1 MKRNKL
7 RRVTATALLLSF
19 ALPQC
24 AQAAAPTVE
33 TDETVYI
40 NMDYYGAPTNTRIV
54 KGVNLNGHT
63 EFTDFGDYKDVYN
76 MSTFDEPTLKEGSVY
91 WKLNTDKNRFYYEC
105 IPSDTVNIQMPWNF
119 DVSYK
124 LNGVPVEAAQ
134 CAGASGTIQMDIHA
148 VPNSYASD
156 YYKNNMMLVCA
167 TGIDMSKA
175 LSIDAPGAQI
185 QSFGT
190 YKLVMFMGLPGEENT
205 FTVRIGSDDFESMGL
220 IMFMTPATTSALDIM
235 SSMRDIKDRLEN
247 SGDNLYTGVSSML
260 STMQAVQSSLSSMSN
275 GISGID
281 QVRKQL
287 IKDRGTI
294 DPRTDA
300 ALNALDELT
309 GKSDSLIPELNS
321 AKETLT
327 TLNATTSS
335 ILTTLEESGED
346 VAEYQKLLNNVKTSL
361 GNLEDL
367 FDDLDDETTDSSWTI
382 SQIRSASEDLQKEL
396 DALTKDLKSLSG
408 SLDDLPDNLDDEVTD
423 NLTNYV
429 KQMATEAGQTAYKA
443 AYEQAY
449 EKAYEQAYKQA
460 YDAAIADG
468 LDEETAKQTAQQAA
482 EQTASSAADTAASS
496 VSSTAASTAQASAY
510 NNAQA
515 LAALMT
521 GIKDGSDDVT
531 TDMKSMTKQLEK
543 VTKEMSNLLDATNS
557 MLKDL
562 EDIADVFDDYKGLP
576 QDFTQE
582 GKKLTELANGSLDRV
597 NKMLADIPALRESL
611 DSLTKTATSSIDK
624 TTDLMSSTTKALSTS
639 YDLMNTANSVLRS
652 VRSQAD
658 TSTQTTIDSLLDTL
672 GKLSGSTASGQM
684 QTATDSIHSAVKDAE
699 TDLEDDTNVLNIDTS
714 ADLQSVTSSMNPAP
728 SSLQFILRTEE
739 ISVDDDKDNGISD
752 QDAADEGVFARI
764 CNVFKK
770 LFTAIVGVF
779 ASDD

>member
-76 MSTFDEPTLKEGSVY
+76 MSTFDEPALKDGSVY

-105 IPSDTVNIQMPWNF
+105 IPNDTVNIQMPWNF

-124 LNGVPVEAAQ
+124 LNGVPVEADQ

-148 VPNSYASD
+148 VPNTYASD

-205 FTVRIGSDDFESMGL
+205 FTVRIGSNDFESMGL

-260 STMQAVQSSLSSMSN
+260 STMQAVQGSLSSMSS

-287 IKDRGTI
+287 IKDRGTL

-327 TLNATTSS
+327 ALNATTSS

-346 VAEYQKLLNNVKTSL
+346 IPEYQKLLNDVKTSL

-367 FDDLDDETTDSSWTI
+367 FDDLDDETDNSSWTI
-382 SQIRSASEDLQKEL
+382 AQIRSASEDLQKEL
-396 DALTKDLKSLSG
+396 NALTDDLKSLSG
-408 SLDDLPDNLDDEVTD
+408 SLDDLDLETPVSTE
-423 NLTNYV
+423 LTKYV
-429 KQMATEAGQTAYKA
+429 
-443 AYEQAY
+443 
-449 EKAYEQAYKQA
+449 
-460 YDAAIADG
+460 
-468 LDEETAKQTAQQAA
+468 
-482 EQTASSAADTAASS
+482 SAMT
-496 VSSTAASTAQASAY
+496 SSTAQSAGKDASQQKYLEIMSTITDDMSDEEKAEIEEKAKAEAAKAGEAAGAAAVQSSAAY

-521 GIKDGSDDVT
+521 GIKSGSSAVT
-531 TDMKSMTKQLEK
+531 SDMQSMTKQLES
-543 VTKEMSNLLDATNS
+543 VTKEMSNLLNATNS
-557 MLKDL
+557 LLKDL
-562 EDIADVFDDYKGLP
+562 EDIADVFDEYKGLP
-576 QDFTQE
+576 QDFTAE

-611 DSLTKTATSSIDK
+611 DSLTKTATASIDK

-658 TSTQTTIDSLLDTL
+658 ASTQTTIDSLLDTL

-684 QTATDSIHSAVKDAE
+684 QTATNSIHSAVKDAE

-714 ADLQSVTSSMNPAP
+714 ADLESVTSSMNPSP

-739 ISVDDDKDNGISD
+739 ISVDDDDDDGISD

-764 CNVFKK
+764 CNIFKK
-770 LFTAIVGVF
+770 LFTAITGVF
-779 ASDD
+779 TSDD

>member
-76 MSTFDEPTLKEGSVY
+76 MSTFDEPTLKEDSVY

-105 IPSDTVNIQMPWNF
+105 IPNDTVNIQMPWNF

-124 LNGVPVEAAQ
+124 LNGVPVEADQ

-148 VPNSYASD
+148 VPNTYASD

-205 FTVRIGSDDFESMGL
+205 FTVRIGSNDFESMGL

-260 STMQAVQSSLSSMSN
+260 STMQAVQGSLSSMSS

-287 IKDRGTI
+287 IKDRGTL

-327 TLNATTSS
+327 SLNATTSS
-335 ILTTLEESGED
+335 ILTTLEESGKD
-346 VAEYQKLLNNVKTSL
+346 IPEYQKLLNDVKTSL

-367 FDDLDDETTDSSWTI
+367 FDDLDDETDNSSWTI
-382 SQIRSASEDLQKEL
+382 ARIRSASEDLRKEL
-396 DALTKDLKSLSG
+396 NALTQDLKKLSGNLEDLPKDLN
-408 SLDDLPDNLDDEVTD
+408 DAVTD
-423 NLTNYV
+423 NLTDYV
-429 KQMATEAGQTAYKA
+429 KAMASTASSTVTETVRQ
-443 AYEQAY
+443 QAY
-449 EKAYEQAYKQA
+449 EKAMEQFQPAIDAGQMTEEDAKA
-460 YDAAIADG
+460 NANKIADAAASSSD
-468 LDEETAKQTAQQAA
+468 ASAA
-482 EQTASSAADTAASS
+482 ASSAASQ
-496 VSSTAASTAQASAY
+496 AQASAY

-521 GIKDGSDDVT
+521 GIKSGSSAVT
-531 TDMKSMTKQLEK
+531 SDMQAMTKQLES
-543 VTKEMSNLLDATNS
+543 VTKELSDLLDATNS
-557 MLKDL
+557 LLKDL
-562 EDIADVFDDYKGLP
+562 EDIADVFDKYKGLP

-658 TSTQTTIDSLLDTL
+658 ASTQTTINSLLDTL

-684 QTATDSIHSAVKDAE
+684 QTATNSIHSAVKDAE

-714 ADLQSVTSSMNPAP
+714 ADLESVTSSMNPSP

-739 ISVDDDKDNGISD
+739 ISVDDDDDDGISD

-764 CNVFKK
+764 CNIFKK
-770 LFTAIVGVF
+770 LFTAIAGVF

>member
-105 IPSDTVNIQMPWNF
+105 IPNDTVNIQMPWNF

-124 LNGVPVEAAQ
+124 LNGVPVEADQ

-148 VPNSYASD
+148 VPNTYASD

-205 FTVRIGSDDFESMGL
+205 FTVRIGSNDFESMGL

-260 STMQAVQSSLSSMSN
+260 STMQAVQSSLSSMSS

-287 IKDRGTI
+287 IKDRGTL

-327 TLNATTSS
+327 ALNATTSS

-346 VAEYQKLLNNVKTSL
+346 IPEYQKLLNDVKTSL

-367 FDDLDDETTDSSWTI
+367 FDDLDDETDNSSWTI
-382 SQIRSASEDLQKEL
+382 AQIRSASEDLSKEL
-396 DALTKDLKSLSG
+396 EALTKDLKSLSG
-408 SLDDLPDNLDDEVTD
+408 SLDDLDLETPVSTELK
-423 NLTNYV
+423 NYV
-429 KQMATEAGQTAYKA
+429 
-443 AYEQAY
+443 
-449 EKAYEQAYKQA
+449 
-460 YDAAIADG
+460 
-468 LDEETAKQTAQQAA
+468 
-482 EQTASSAADTAASS
+482 SAMT
-496 VSSTAASTAQASAY
+496 SSTAQSAGKDASQKKYLEIMSTITRDMSDEEKAEIEEKAKAEAAKAGEAAGAAAVQSSAAY

-521 GIKDGSDDVT
+521 GIKSGSSAVT
-531 TDMKSMTKQLEK
+531 SDMQSMTKQLK
-543 VTKEMSNLLDATNS
+543 SVTEEMSDLLNATNS
-557 MLKDL
+557 LLKDL
-562 EDIADVFDDYKGLP
+562 EDIADVFDEYKGLP
-576 QDFTQE
+576 QDFTAE

-658 TSTQTTIDSLLDTL
+658 ASTQTTIDSLLDTL

-684 QTATDSIHSAVKDAE
+684 QTATNSIHSAVKDAE

-714 ADLQSVTSSMNPAP
+714 ADLESVTSSMNPSP

-739 ISVDDDKDNGISD
+739 ISVDDDDDDGISD

-764 CNVFKK
+764 CNIFKK
-770 LFTAIVGVF
+770 LFTAITGVF

>member
-76 MSTFDEPTLKEGSVY
+76 MSTFDEPTLKEDSVY

-105 IPSDTVNIQMPWNF
+105 IPNDTVNIQMPWNF

-124 LNGVPVEAAQ
+124 LNGVPVEADQ

-148 VPNSYASD
+148 VPNTYASD

-205 FTVRIGSDDFESMGL
+205 FTVRIGSNDFESMGL

-260 STMQAVQSSLSSMSN
+260 STMQAVQSSLSSMSS

-287 IKDRGTI
+287 IKDRGTL

-327 TLNATTSS
+327 ALNATTSS

-346 VAEYQKLLNNVKTSL
+346 IPEYQKLLNDVKTSL

-367 FDDLDDETTDSSWTI
+367 FDDLDDETDNSSWTI
-382 SQIRSASEDLQKEL
+382 AQIRSASEDLSKEL
-396 DALTKDLKSLSG
+396 EALTKDLKSLSG
-408 SLDDLPDNLDDEVTD
+408 SLDDLPKDLNNEVTTE
-423 NLTNYV
+423 LTNYV
-429 KQMATEAGQTAYKA
+429 KKMASTASSTVTETVRQ
-443 AYEQAY
+443 QAY
-449 EKAYEQAYKQA
+449 EKAMEQLQPAIDAGQMTEEAAKAQA
-460 YDAAIADG
+460 NEIADAAASSSD
-468 LDEETAKQTAQQAA
+468 ASAA
-482 EQTASSAADTAASS
+482 ASSAASQ
-496 VSSTAASTAQASAY
+496 AQASAY

-521 GIKDGSDDVT
+521 GIKSGSSAVT
-531 TDMKSMTKQLEK
+531 SDMQTMTKQLKSVTEK
-543 VTKEMSNLLDATNS
+543 MSGLLDATNS
-557 MLKDL
+557 LLKDL
-562 EDIADVFDDYKGLP
+562 EDIADVFDEYKGLP
-576 QDFTQE
+576 QDFTAE

-611 DSLTKTATSSIDK
+611 VSLTKTATASIDK
-624 TTDLMSSTTKALSTS
+624 TTDLMNSTTKALSTS

-658 TSTQTTIDSLLDTL
+658 ASTQTTIDSLLDTL

-684 QTATDSIHSAVKDAE
+684 QTATNSIHSAVKDAE

-714 ADLQSVTSSMNPAP
+714 ADLESVTSSMNPSP

-739 ISVDDDKDNGISD
+739 ISVDDDDDDGISD

-764 CNVFKK
+764 CNIFKK
-770 LFTAIVGVF
+770 LFTAITGVF

>member
-76 MSTFDEPTLKEGSVY
+76 MSTFDEPTLKEDSVY

-105 IPSDTVNIQMPWNF
+105 IPNDTVNIQMPWNF

-124 LNGVPVEAAQ
+124 LNGVPVEADQ

-148 VPNSYASD
+148 VPNTYASD

-205 FTVRIGSDDFESMGL
+205 FTVRIGSNDFESMGL

-260 STMQAVQSSLSSMSN
+260 STMQAVQGSLSSMSS

-287 IKDRGTI
+287 IKDRGTL

-327 TLNATTSS
+327 ALNATTSS

-346 VAEYQKLLNNVKTSL
+346 IPEYQKLLNDVKTSL

-367 FDDLDDETTDSSWTI
+367 FDDLDDETDNSSWTI
-382 SQIRSASEDLQKEL
+382 AQIRSASEDLQKEL
-396 DALTKDLKSLSG
+396 NALTDDLKSLSG
-408 SLDDLPDNLDDEVTD
+408 SLDDLDLETPVSTE
-423 NLTNYV
+423 LTKYV
-429 KQMATEAGQTAYKA
+429 
-443 AYEQAY
+443 
-449 EKAYEQAYKQA
+449 
-460 YDAAIADG
+460 
-468 LDEETAKQTAQQAA
+468 
-482 EQTASSAADTAASS
+482 SAMT
-496 VSSTAASTAQASAY
+496 SSTAQSAGKDASQQKYLEIMSTITDDMSDEEKAEIKEKAKAEAAKAGEAAGVAAVQSSAAY

-521 GIKDGSDDVT
+521 GIKNGSSAVT
-531 TDMKSMTKQLEK
+531 SDMQSMTKQLKSVTEK
-543 VTKEMSNLLDATNS
+543 MSDLLDATNS
-557 MLKDL
+557 LLKDL
-562 EDIADVFDDYKGLP
+562 EDIADVFDEYKGLP
-576 QDFTQE
+576 QDFTAE

-658 TSTQTTIDSLLDTL
+658 ASTQTTIDSLLDTL

-684 QTATDSIHSAVKDAE
+684 QTATNSIHSAVKDAE

-714 ADLQSVTSSMNPAP
+714 ADLESVTSSMNPSP

-739 ISVDDDKDNGISD
+739 ISVDDDDDDGISD

-764 CNVFKK
+764 CNIFKK
-770 LFTAIVGVF
+770 LFTAITGVF
-779 ASDD
+779 TSDD

>member
-76 MSTFDEPTLKEGSVY
+76 MSTFDEPTLKEDSVY

-105 IPSDTVNIQMPWNF
+105 IPNDTVNIQMPWNF

-124 LNGVPVEAAQ
+124 LNGVPVEADQ

-148 VPNSYASD
+148 VPNTYASD

-205 FTVRIGSDDFESMGL
+205 FTVRIGSNDFESMGL

-260 STMQAVQSSLSSMSN
+260 STMQAVQSSLSSMSS

-287 IKDRGTI
+287 IKDRGTL

-327 TLNATTSS
+327 ALNATTSS

-346 VAEYQKLLNNVKTSL
+346 IPEYQKLLNDVKTSL

-367 FDDLDDETTDSSWTI
+367 FDDLDDETDNSSWTI
-382 SQIRSASEDLQKEL
+382 ARIRSASEDLQKEL
-396 DALTKDLKSLSG
+396 NALTDDLKSLSG
-408 SLDDLPDNLDDEVTD
+408 SLDDLDLETPVSTELK
-423 NLTNYV
+423 NYV
-429 KQMATEAGQTAYKA
+429 
-443 AYEQAY
+443 
-449 EKAYEQAYKQA
+449 
-460 YDAAIADG
+460 
-468 LDEETAKQTAQQAA
+468 
-482 EQTASSAADTAASS
+482 SAMT
-496 VSSTAASTAQASAY
+496 SSTAQSAGKDASQQKYLEIMSTITDDMSDEEKAEIKEKAKAEAAKAGEAAGAAAVQSSAAY

-521 GIKDGSDDVT
+521 GIKNGSSAVT
-531 TDMKSMTKQLEK
+531 SDMQSMTKQLKSVTEK
-543 VTKEMSNLLDATNS
+543 MSDLLDATNS
-557 MLKDL
+557 LLKDL
-562 EDIADVFDDYKGLP
+562 EDIADVFDEYKGLP
-576 QDFTQE
+576 QDFTAE

-658 TSTQTTIDSLLDTL
+658 ASTQTTIDSLLDTL

-684 QTATDSIHSAVKDAE
+684 QTATNSIHSAVKDAE

-714 ADLQSVTSSMNPAP
+714 ADLESVTSSMNPSP

-739 ISVDDDKDNGISD
+739 ISVDDDDDDGISD

-764 CNVFKK
+764 CNIFKK
-770 LFTAIVGVF
+770 LFTAITGVF
-779 ASDD
+779 TSDD

>member
-76 MSTFDEPTLKEGSVY
+76 MSTFDEPTLKDGSVY
-91 WKLNTDKNRFYYEC
+91 WKLDTDKNRFYYEC
-105 IPSDTVNIQMPWNF
+105 IPNDTVNIQMPWNF

-124 LNGVPVEAAQ
+124 LNGVPVEADQ

-148 VPNSYASD
+148 VPNTYASD

-205 FTVRIGSDDFESMGL
+205 FTVRIGSNDFESMGL

-260 STMQAVQSSLSSMSN
+260 STMQAVQGSLSSMSS

-287 IKDRGTI
+287 IKDRGTL

-327 TLNATTSS
+327 ALNATTSS
-335 ILTTLEESGED
+335 ILTTLEESGKD
-346 VAEYQKLLNNVKTSL
+346 IPEYQKLLNDVKTSL

-367 FDDLDDETTDSSWTI
+367 FDDLDDETDNSSWTI
-382 SQIRSASEDLQKEL
+382 AQIRSASEDLRNEL
-396 DALTKDLKSLSG
+396 NKLT
-408 SLDDLPDNLDDEVTD
+408 DDLGKLSKHLNGLDLDTEVSGKLTD
-423 NLTNYV
+423 YV
-429 KQMATEAGQTAYKA
+429 TAMTSSTATSAANEAAAKKRNEIEEILASDISEEEKQQIAANAEAEIKA
-443 AYEQAY
+443 AGAAAAQ
-449 EKAYEQAYKQA
+449 KAVQ
-460 YDAAIADG
+460 
-468 LDEETAKQTAQQAA
+468 
-482 EQTASSAADTAASS
+482 SSAAYS
-496 VSSTAASTAQASAY
+496 
-510 NNAQA
+510 NAQA
-515 LAALMT
+515 LGALMT
-521 GIKDGSDDVT
+521 GISDGTKDVT
-531 TDMKSMTKQLEK
+531 SDMQTMTKQLES
-543 VTKEMSNLLDATNS
+543 VTKEISGLLDATNS
-557 MLKDL
+557 LLKDL
-562 EDIADVFDDYKGLP
+562 EDIADVFDEYKGLP
-576 QDFTQE
+576 QDFTAE

-658 TSTQTTIDSLLDTL
+658 ASTQTTIDSLLDTL

-714 ADLQSVTSSMNPAP
+714 ADLESVTSSMNPSP

-739 ISVDDDKDNGISD
+739 ISVDDDDDDGTSD

-764 CNVFKK
+764 CNIFKK
-770 LFTAIVGVF
+770 LFTAIAGVF

>member
-76 MSTFDEPTLKEGSVY
+76 MSTFDEPALKEGSVY

-105 IPSDTVNIQMPWNF
+105 IPNDTVNIQMPWNF

-124 LNGVPVEAAQ
+124 LNGVPVEADQ

-148 VPNSYASD
+148 VPNTYASD

-205 FTVRIGSDDFESMGL
+205 FTVRIGSNDFESMGL

-260 STMQAVQSSLSSMSN
+260 STMQAVQSSLSSMSS

-287 IKDRGTI
+287 IKDRGTL

-321 AKETLT
+321 VKETLT
-327 TLNATTSS
+327 ALNATTSS

-346 VAEYQKLLNNVKTSL
+346 IPEYQKLLNDVKTSL

-367 FDDLDDETTDSSWTI
+367 FDDLDDETDNSSWTI
-382 SQIRSASEDLQKEL
+382 AQIRSASEDLKDEL
-396 DALTKDLKSLSG
+396 DALTEDLRNLSD
-408 SLDDLPDNLDDEVTD
+408 SLDKMPDKLEQDVSTKLTD
-423 NLTNYV
+423 YV
-429 KQMATEAGQTAYKA
+429 KAMATKAGSTASETASQQVYNKAYKVAKDAGLNEEA
-443 AYEQAY
+443 AR
-449 EKAYEQAYKQA
+449 
-460 YDAAIADG
+460 
-468 LDEETAKQTAQQAA
+468 QAA
-482 EQTASSAADTAASS
+482 EEAVEKASSDISSAASSAASQ
-496 VSSTAASTAQASAY
+496 AQASAY

-521 GIKDGSDDVT
+521 GIKSGSSAVT
-531 TDMKSMTKQLEK
+531 SDMQTMTKQLES
-543 VTKEMSNLLDATNS
+543 VTEKMSDLLNATNS
-557 MLKDL
+557 LLKDL
-562 EDIADVFDDYKGLP
+562 EDIADVFDEYKGLP

-611 DSLTKTATSSIDK
+611 DSLTKTATASIDK

-658 TSTQTTIDSLLDTL
+658 ASTQTTIDSLLDTL
-672 GKLSGSTASGQM
+672 GSTASGQM
-684 QTATDSIHSAVKDAE
+684 QTATNSIHSAVKDAE

-714 ADLQSVTSSMNPAP
+714 ADLESVTSSMNPSP

-739 ISVDDDKDNGISD
+739 ISVDDDDDDGISD

-764 CNVFKK
+764 CNIFKK
-770 LFTAIVGVF
+770 LFTAITGVF
-779 ASDD
+779 TSDD

>member
-76 MSTFDEPTLKEGSVY
+76 MSTFDEPTLKEDSVY

-105 IPSDTVNIQMPWNF
+105 IPNDTVNIQMPWNF

-124 LNGVPVEAAQ
+124 LNGVPVEADQ

-148 VPNSYASD
+148 VPNTYASD

-205 FTVRIGSDDFESMGL
+205 FTVRIGSNDFESMGL

-260 STMQAVQSSLSSMSN
+260 STMQAVQGSLSSMSS

-287 IKDRGTI
+287 IKDRGTL

-327 TLNATTSS
+327 SLNATTSS

-346 VAEYQKLLNNVKTSL
+346 IPEYQKLLNDVKTSL

-367 FDDLDDETTDSSWTI
+367 FDDLDDETDNSSWTI
-382 SQIRSASEDLQKEL
+382 AQIRSASEDLSKEL
-396 DALTKDLKSLSG
+396 EALTKDLKSLSG
-408 SLDDLPDNLDDEVTD
+408 SLDDLDLETPVSTELK
-423 NLTNYV
+423 NYV
-429 KQMATEAGQTAYKA
+429 
-443 AYEQAY
+443 
-449 EKAYEQAYKQA
+449 
-460 YDAAIADG
+460 
-468 LDEETAKQTAQQAA
+468 
-482 EQTASSAADTAASS
+482 SAMT
-496 VSSTAASTAQASAY
+496 SSTAQSAGKDASQKKYLEIMSTITRDMSDEEKAEIEEKAKAEAAKAGEAAGAAAVQSSAAY

-521 GIKDGSDDVT
+521 GIKSGSSAVT
-531 TDMKSMTKQLEK
+531 SDMQSMTKQLES
-543 VTKEMSNLLDATNS
+543 VTKEMSGLLDATNS
-557 MLKDL
+557 LLKDL
-562 EDIADVFDDYKGLP
+562 EDIADVFDEYKGLP
-576 QDFTQE
+576 QDFTAE

-611 DSLTKTATSSIDK
+611 DSLTKTATASIDK

-658 TSTQTTIDSLLDTL
+658 ASTQTTIDSLLDTL

-684 QTATDSIHSAVKDAE
+684 QTATNSIHSAVKDAE

-714 ADLQSVTSSMNPAP
+714 ADLESVTSSMNPSP

-739 ISVDDDKDNGISD
+739 ISVDDDDDDGISD

-764 CNVFKK
+764 CNIFKK
-770 LFTAIVGVF
+770 LFTAITGVF

>member
-76 MSTFDEPTLKEGSVY
+76 MSTFDEPTLKEDSVY

-105 IPSDTVNIQMPWNF
+105 IPNDTVNIQMPWNF

-124 LNGVPVEAAQ
+124 LNGVPVEADQ

-148 VPNSYASD
+148 VPNTYASD

-205 FTVRIGSDDFESMGL
+205 FTVRIGSNDFESMGL

-260 STMQAVQSSLSSMSN
+260 STMQAVQSSLSSMSS

-287 IKDRGTI
+287 IKDRGTL

-327 TLNATTSS
+327 ALNATTSS

-346 VAEYQKLLNNVKTSL
+346 IPEYQKLLNDVKTSL

-367 FDDLDDETTDSSWTI
+367 FDDLDDETDNSSWTI
-382 SQIRSASEDLQKEL
+382 AQIRSASEDLQKEL
-396 DALTKDLKSLSG
+396 NALTEDLKSLSG
-408 SLDDLPDNLDDEVTD
+408 SLDDLDLETPVSTELK
-423 NLTNYV
+423 NYV
-429 KQMATEAGQTAYKA
+429 
-443 AYEQAY
+443 
-449 EKAYEQAYKQA
+449 
-460 YDAAIADG
+460 
-468 LDEETAKQTAQQAA
+468 
-482 EQTASSAADTAASS
+482 SAMT
-496 VSSTAASTAQASAY
+496 SSTAQSAGKDASQKKYLEIMSTITRDMSDEEKAEIEEKAKAEAAKAGEAAGAAAVQSSAAY

-521 GIKDGSDDVT
+521 GIKSGSSAVT
-531 TDMKSMTKQLEK
+531 SDMQSMTKQLKSVTEK
-543 VTKEMSNLLDATNS
+543 MSDLLNATNS
-557 MLKDL
+557 LLKDL
-562 EDIADVFDDYKGLP
+562 EDIADVFDEYKGLP
-576 QDFTQE
+576 QDFTAE

-658 TSTQTTIDSLLDTL
+658 ASTQTTINSLLDTL

-684 QTATDSIHSAVKDAE
+684 QTATNSIHSAVKDAE

-714 ADLQSVTSSMNPAP
+714 ADLESVTSSMNPSP

-739 ISVDDDKDNGISD
+739 ISVDDDDDDDISD

-764 CNVFKK
+764 CNIFKK
-770 LFTAIVGVF
+770 LFTAITGVF

>member
-76 MSTFDEPTLKEGSVY
+76 MSTFDEPTLKEDSVY

-105 IPSDTVNIQMPWNF
+105 IPNDTVNIQMPWNF

-124 LNGVPVEAAQ
+124 LNGVPVEADQ

-148 VPNSYASD
+148 VPNTYASD

-167 TGIDMSKA
+167 TGIDMNKA

-205 FTVRIGSDDFESMGL
+205 FTVRIGSNDFESMGL

-260 STMQAVQSSLSSMSN
+260 STMQAVQGSLSSMSS

-287 IKDRGTI
+287 IKDRGTL

-327 TLNATTSS
+327 SLNATTSS

-346 VAEYQKLLNNVKTSL
+346 IPEYQKLLNDVKTSL

-367 FDDLDDETTDSSWTI
+367 FDDLDDETDNSSWTI
-382 SQIRSASEDLQKEL
+382 ARIRSASEDLSKEL
-396 DALTKDLKSLSG
+396 EALRKDLSSLSD
-408 SLDDLPDNLDDEVTD
+408 SLDKMPDKLEQDVSTKLTD
-423 NLTNYV
+423 YV
-429 KQMATEAGQTAYKA
+429 KAMATKAGSTASETASQQVYN
-443 AYEQAY
+443 
-449 EKAYEQAYKQA
+449 KAYEVAK
-460 YDAAIADG
+460 DAG
-468 LDEETAKQTAQQAA
+468 LNEEAARQAA
-482 EQTASSAADTAASS
+482 EKAVENASSDISSAASSAASS
-496 VSSTAASTAQASAY
+496 AQASAY
-510 NNAQA
+510 SNAQA
-515 LAALMT
+515 LAALLN
-521 GIKDGSDDVT
+521 GINEGSTDVKKQ
-531 TDMKSMTKQLEK
+531 TDSMLSRLES
-543 VTKEMSNLLDATNS
+543 VTEKMSDLLDATNS
-557 MLKDL
+557 LLKDL
-562 EDIADVFDDYKGLP
+562 EDIADVFDEYKGLP

-611 DSLTKTATSSIDK
+611 DSLTKTATASIDK

-658 TSTQTTIDSLLDTL
+658 ASTQTTINSLLDTL

-684 QTATDSIHSAVKDAE
+684 QTATNSIHSAVKDAE

-714 ADLQSVTSSMNPAP
+714 ADLESVTSSMNPSP

-739 ISVDDDKDNGISD
+739 ISVDDDDDDGISD

-764 CNVFKK
+764 CNIFKK
-770 LFTAIVGVF
+770 LFTAIADVF

>member
-76 MSTFDEPTLKEGSVY
+76 MSTFDEPALKDDSVY

-105 IPSDTVNIQMPWNF
+105 IPNDTVNIQMPWNF

-124 LNGVPVEAAQ
+124 LNGVPVEADQ

-148 VPNSYASD
+148 VPNTYASD

-205 FTVRIGSDDFESMGL
+205 FTVRIGSNDFESMGL

-260 STMQAVQSSLSSMSN
+260 STMQAVQSSLSSMSS

-287 IKDRGTI
+287 IKDRGTL

-327 TLNATTSS
+327 ALNATTSS

-346 VAEYQKLLNNVKTSL
+346 IPEYQKLLNDVKTSL

-367 FDDLDDETTDSSWTI
+367 FDDLDDETDNSSWTI
-382 SQIRSASEDLQKEL
+382 AQIRSASEDLQKEL
-396 DALTKDLKSLSG
+396 NALTQDLKNLSG
-408 SLDDLPDNLDDEVTD
+408 NLEDLPKNLNDAVTD
-423 NLTNYV
+423 NLTDYV
-429 KQMATEAGQTAYKA
+429 KKMASTASSTVLDTAYKKGYA
-443 AYEQAY
+443 AGKQ
-449 EKAYEQAYKQA
+449 KAIDDGKTDEAEIE
-460 YDAAIADG
+460 AIAQQYA
-468 LDEETAKQTAQQAA
+468 EAAKASAA
-482 EQTASSAADTAASS
+482 SQASSAASQ
-496 VSSTAASTAQASAY
+496 AQASAY

-521 GIKDGSDDVT
+521 GIKSGSSAVT
-531 TDMKSMTKQLEK
+531 SDMQTMTKQLKSVTEK
-543 VTKEMSNLLDATNS
+543 MSGLLDATNS
-557 MLKDL
+557 LLKDL
-562 EDIADVFDDYKGLP
+562 EDIADVFDEYKGLP
-576 QDFTQE
+576 QDFTAE

-611 DSLTKTATSSIDK
+611 DSLTKTATASIDK
-624 TTDLMSSTTKALSTS
+624 TTDLMNSTTKALSTS

-658 TSTQTTIDSLLDTL
+658 ASTQTTIDSLLDTL

-684 QTATDSIHSAVKDAE
+684 QTATNSIHSAVKDAE

-714 ADLQSVTSSMNPAP
+714 ADLESVTSSMNPSP

-739 ISVDDDKDNGISD
+739 ISVDDDDDDGISD

-764 CNVFKK
+764 CNIFKK
-770 LFTAIVGVF
+770 LFTAITGVF

>member
-76 MSTFDEPTLKEGSVY
+76 MSTFDEPTLKEDSVY

-105 IPSDTVNIQMPWNF
+105 IPNDTVNIQMPWNF

-124 LNGVPVEAAQ
+124 LNGVPVEADQ

-148 VPNSYASD
+148 VPNTYASD

-205 FTVRIGSDDFESMGL
+205 FTVRIGSNDFESMGL

-260 STMQAVQSSLSSMSN
+260 STMQAVQGSLSSMSS

-287 IKDRGTI
+287 IKDRGTL

-327 TLNATTSS
+327 ALNATTSS

-346 VAEYQKLLNNVKTSL
+346 IPEYQKLLNDVKTSL
-361 GNLEDL
+361 GNLENL
-367 FDDLDDETTDSSWTI
+367 FDDLDDETDNSSWTI
-382 SQIRSASEDLQKEL
+382 AQIRSASEDLSKEL
-396 DALTKDLKSLSG
+396 EALTKDLKSLSG
-408 SLDDLPDNLDDEVTD
+408 SLDDLDLETPVSTELK
-423 NLTNYV
+423 NYV
-429 KQMATEAGQTAYKA
+429 
-443 AYEQAY
+443 
-449 EKAYEQAYKQA
+449 
-460 YDAAIADG
+460 
-468 LDEETAKQTAQQAA
+468 
-482 EQTASSAADTAASS
+482 SAMT
-496 VSSTAASTAQASAY
+496 SSTAQSAGKDASQKKYLEIMSTITRDMSDEEKAEIEEKAKAEAAKAGEAAGAAAVQSSAAY

-521 GIKDGSDDVT
+521 GIKSGSSAVT
-531 TDMKSMTKQLEK
+531 SDMQSMTKQLK
-543 VTKEMSNLLDATNS
+543 SVTEEMSDLLNATNS
-557 MLKDL
+557 LLKDL
-562 EDIADVFDDYKGLP
+562 EDIADVFDEYKGLP
-576 QDFTQE
+576 QDFTAE

-658 TSTQTTIDSLLDTL
+658 ASTQTTIDSLLDTL

-684 QTATDSIHSAVKDAE
+684 QTATNSIHSAVKDAE

-714 ADLQSVTSSMNPAP
+714 ADLESVTSSMNPSP

-739 ISVDDDKDNGISD
+739 ISVDDDDDDGISD
-752 QDAADEGVFARI
+752 QDAADEGVFSRI
-764 CNVFKK
+764 CNIFKK
-770 LFTAIVGVF
+770 LFTAITGVF

>member
-76 MSTFDEPTLKEGSVY
+76 MSTFDEPTLKDGSVY
-91 WKLNTDKNRFYYEC
+91 WKLDTDKNRFYYEC
-105 IPSDTVNIQMPWNF
+105 IPNDTVNIQMPWNF

-124 LNGVPVEAAQ
+124 LNGVPVEADQ

-148 VPNSYASD
+148 VPNTYASD

-205 FTVRIGSDDFESMGL
+205 FTVRIGSNDFESMGL

-260 STMQAVQSSLSSMSN
+260 STMQAVQSSLSSMSS

-287 IKDRGTI
+287 IKDRGTL

-327 TLNATTSS
+327 ALNATTSS

-346 VAEYQKLLNNVKTSL
+346 IPEYQKLLNDVKTSL

-367 FDDLDDETTDSSWTI
+367 FDDLDDETDNSSWTI
-382 SQIRSASEDLQKEL
+382 AQIRSASEDLKDEL
-396 DALTKDLKSLSG
+396 DALATKNLESLSG
-408 SLDDLPDNLDDEVTD
+408 SLEDLPKDLNDAVTD
-423 NLTNYV
+423 NLTDYV
-429 KQMATEAGQTAYKA
+429 KAMATKAGSTASEIASQQVYNKAYKVAKDAGLSEEAARQTA
-443 AYEQAY
+443 
-449 EKAYEQAYKQA
+449 EKAVE
-460 YDAAIADG
+460 DASSDISSA
-468 LDEETAKQTAQQAA
+468 
-482 EQTASSAADTAASS
+482 ASSAASQ
-496 VSSTAASTAQASAY
+496 AQASAY

-521 GIKDGSDDVT
+521 GIKNGSSAVT
-531 TDMKSMTKQLEK
+531 SDMQSMTKQLKSVTEK
-543 VTKEMSNLLDATNS
+543 MSGLLKATNS
-557 MLKDL
+557 LLKDL
-562 EDIADVFDDYKGLP
+562 EDIADVFDEYKGLP

-624 TTDLMSSTTKALSTS
+624 TTDLMNSTTKALSTS
-639 YDLMNTANSVLRS
+639 YDLVNTANSVLRS

-658 TSTQTTIDSLLDTL
+658 ASTQATIDSLLDTL

-714 ADLQSVTSSMNPAP
+714 ADLESVTSSMNPSP

-739 ISVDDDKDNGISD
+739 ISVDNDDDDGTSD

-764 CNVFKK
+764 CNIFKK

>member
-76 MSTFDEPTLKEGSVY
+76 MSTFDEPTLKEDSVY

-105 IPSDTVNIQMPWNF
+105 IPNDTVNIQMPWNF

-124 LNGVPVEAAQ
+124 LNGVPVEADQ

-148 VPNSYASD
+148 VPNTYASD

-205 FTVRIGSDDFESMGL
+205 FTVRIGSNDFESMGL

-260 STMQAVQSSLSSMSN
+260 STMQAVQSSLSSMSS

-287 IKDRGTI
+287 IKDRGTL

-327 TLNATTSS
+327 ALNATTSS

-346 VAEYQKLLNNVKTSL
+346 IPEYQKLLNDVKTSL

-367 FDDLDDETTDSSWTI
+367 FDDLDDETDNSSWTI
-382 SQIRSASEDLQKEL
+382 AQIRSASEDLSKEL
-396 DALTKDLKSLSG
+396 EALTKDLKSLSG
-408 SLDDLPDNLDDEVTD
+408 SLDDLPKDLNNEVTTE
-423 NLTNYV
+423 LTNYV
-429 KQMATEAGQTAYKA
+429 KKMASTASSTVTETVRQ
-443 AYEQAY
+443 QAY
-449 EKAYEQAYKQA
+449 EKAMEQLQPAIDAGQMTEEDAKA
-460 YDAAIADG
+460 KANEIADAAASSSD
-468 LDEETAKQTAQQAA
+468 ASAA
-482 EQTASSAADTAASS
+482 ASSAASQ
-496 VSSTAASTAQASAY
+496 AQASAY

-521 GIKDGSDDVT
+521 GIKSGSSAVT
-531 TDMKSMTKQLEK
+531 SDMQSMTKQLKSVTEK
-543 VTKEMSNLLDATNS
+543 MSGLLDATNS
-557 MLKDL
+557 LLKDL
-562 EDIADVFDDYKGLP
+562 EDIADVFDEYKGLP

-582 GKKLTELANGSLDRV
+582 GRKLTELANGSLDRV

-611 DSLTKTATSSIDK
+611 DSLTKTATASIDK

-658 TSTQTTIDSLLDTL
+658 ASTQTTIDSLLDTL

-684 QTATDSIHSAVKDAE
+684 QTATNSIHSAVKDAE

-714 ADLQSVTSSMNPAP
+714 ADLESVTSSMNPSP

-739 ISVDDDKDNGISD
+739 ISVVAEAFNGISD

-764 CNVFKK
+764 CNIFKK
-770 LFTAIVGVF
+770 LFTAITGVF

>member
-76 MSTFDEPTLKEGSVY
+76 MSTFDEPTLKEDSVY

-105 IPSDTVNIQMPWNF
+105 IPNDTVNIQMPWNF

-124 LNGVPVEAAQ
+124 LNGVPVEADQ

-148 VPNSYASD
+148 VPNTYASD

-205 FTVRIGSDDFESMGL
+205 FTVRIGSNDFESMGL

-235 SSMRDIKDRLEN
+235 SSIRDIKDRLEN

-260 STMQAVQSSLSSMSN
+260 STMQAVQGSLSSMSS

-287 IKDRGTI
+287 IKDRGTL

-327 TLNATTSS
+327 ALNATTSS

-346 VAEYQKLLNNVKTSL
+346 IPEYQKLLNDVKTSL
-361 GNLEDL
+361 GNLENL
-367 FDDLDDETTDSSWTI
+367 FDDLDDETDNSSWTI
-382 SQIRSASEDLQKEL
+382 AQIRSASEDLSKEL
-396 DALTKDLKSLSG
+396 EALTKDLKSLSG
-408 SLDDLPDNLDDEVTD
+408 SLDDLDLETPVSTELK
-423 NLTNYV
+423 NYV
-429 KQMATEAGQTAYKA
+429 
-443 AYEQAY
+443 
-449 EKAYEQAYKQA
+449 
-460 YDAAIADG
+460 
-468 LDEETAKQTAQQAA
+468 
-482 EQTASSAADTAASS
+482 SAMT
-496 VSSTAASTAQASAY
+496 SSTAQSAGKDASQKKYLEIMSTITRDMSDEEKAEIEEKAKAEAAKAGEAAGAAAVQSSAAY

-521 GIKDGSDDVT
+521 GIKSGSSAVT
-531 TDMKSMTKQLEK
+531 SDMQSMTKQLK
-543 VTKEMSNLLDATNS
+543 SVTEEMSDLLNATNS
-557 MLKDL
+557 LLKDL
-562 EDIADVFDDYKGLP
+562 EDIADVFDEYKGLP
-576 QDFTQE
+576 QDFTAE

-611 DSLTKTATSSIDK
+611 DSLTKTATASIDK

-658 TSTQTTIDSLLDTL
+658 ASTQTTIDSLLDTL

-684 QTATDSIHSAVKDAE
+684 QTATNSIHSAVKDAE

-714 ADLQSVTSSMNPAP
+714 ADLESVTSSMNPSP

-739 ISVDDDKDNGISD
+739 ISVDDDDDDGISD

-764 CNVFKK
+764 CNIFKK
-770 LFTAIVGVF
+770 LFTAITGVF

>member
-76 MSTFDEPTLKEGSVY
+76 MSTFDEPTLKEDSVY

-105 IPSDTVNIQMPWNF
+105 IPNDTVNIQIPWNF

-124 LNGVPVEAAQ
+124 LNGVPVEADQ

-148 VPNSYASD
+148 VPNTYASD

-205 FTVRIGSDDFESMGL
+205 FTVRIGSNDFESMGL

-260 STMQAVQSSLSSMSN
+260 STMQAVQSSLSSMSS

-287 IKDRGTI
+287 IKDRGTL

-327 TLNATTSS
+327 ALNATTSS

-346 VAEYQKLLNNVKTSL
+346 IPEYQKLLNDVKTSL

-367 FDDLDDETTDSSWTI
+367 FDDLDDETDNSSWTI
-382 SQIRSASEDLQKEL
+382 AQIRSASEDLSKEL
-396 DALTKDLKSLSG
+396 EALTKDLKSLSG
-408 SLDDLPDNLDDEVTD
+408 SLDDLPKDLNNEVTTE
-423 NLTNYV
+423 LTNYV
-429 KQMATEAGQTAYKA
+429 KKMASTASSTVTETVRQ
-443 AYEQAY
+443 QAY
-449 EKAYEQAYKQA
+449 EKAMEQLQPAIDAGQMTEEDAKA
-460 YDAAIADG
+460 KANEIADAAASSSD
-468 LDEETAKQTAQQAA
+468 ASAA
-482 EQTASSAADTAASS
+482 ASSAASQ
-496 VSSTAASTAQASAY
+496 AQASAY

-521 GIKDGSDDVT
+521 GIKSGSSAVT
-531 TDMKSMTKQLEK
+531 SDMQSMTKQLKSVTEK
-543 VTKEMSNLLDATNS
+543 MSGLLDATNS
-557 MLKDL
+557 LLKDL
-562 EDIADVFDDYKGLP
+562 EDIADVFDEYKGLP

-582 GKKLTELANGSLDRV
+582 GRKLTELANGSLDRV

-611 DSLTKTATSSIDK
+611 DSLTKTATASIDK

-658 TSTQTTIDSLLDTL
+658 ASTQTTIDSLLDTL

-684 QTATDSIHSAVKDAE
+684 QTATNSIHSAVKDAE

-714 ADLQSVTSSMNPAP
+714 ADLESVTSSMNPSP

-739 ISVDDDKDNGISD
+739 ISVDDDDDDGISD

-764 CNVFKK
+764 CNIFKK
-770 LFTAIVGVF
+770 LFTAITGVF

>member
-76 MSTFDEPTLKEGSVY
+76 MSTFDEPTLKEDSVY

-105 IPSDTVNIQMPWNF
+105 IPNDTVNIQMPWNF

-124 LNGVPVEAAQ
+124 LNGVPVEADQ

-148 VPNSYASD
+148 VPNTYASD

-205 FTVRIGSDDFESMGL
+205 FTVRIGSNDFESMGL

-260 STMQAVQSSLSSMSN
+260 STMQAVQGSLSSMSS

-287 IKDRGTI
+287 IKDRGTL

-327 TLNATTSS
+327 SLNATTSS

-346 VAEYQKLLNNVKTSL
+346 IPEYQKLLNDVKTSL

-367 FDDLDDETTDSSWTI
+367 FDDLDDETDNSSWTI
-382 SQIRSASEDLQKEL
+382 AQIRSASESLQKEL
-396 DALTKDLKSLSG
+396 NALTQDLKNLSGNLEDLPKDLN
-408 SLDDLPDNLDDEVTD
+408 DAVTD
-423 NLTNYV
+423 NLTDYV
-429 KQMATEAGQTAYKA
+429 KAMATEAGQTAYKA
-443 AYEQAY
+443 AYKQAY
-449 EKAYEQAYKQA
+449 QKA
-460 YDAAIADG
+460 YDAAIAAG
-468 LDEETAKQTAQQAA
+468 SDEETAK
-482 EQTASSAADTAASS
+482 QTASSAADTAASS

-521 GIKDGSDDVT
+521 GIKSGSSAVT
-531 TDMKSMTKQLEK
+531 SDMQSMTKQLES
-543 VTKEMSNLLDATNS
+543 VTKEMSGLLDATNS
-557 MLKDL
+557 LLKDL
-562 EDIADVFDDYKGLP
+562 EDIADVFDEYKGLP
-576 QDFTQE
+576 QDFTAE
-582 GKKLTELANGSLDRV
+582 GKKLTELANDSLDRV

-611 DSLTKTATSSIDK
+611 DSLTKTATASIDK

-639 YDLMNTANSVLRS
+639 YDLVNTANSVLRS

-658 TSTQTTIDSLLDTL
+658 ASTQATIDSLLDTL

-714 ADLQSVTSSMNPAP
+714 ADLESVTSSMNPSP

-739 ISVDDDKDNGISD
+739 ISVDDDDDDGISD

-764 CNVFKK
+764 CNIFKK
-770 LFTAIVGVF
+770 LFTAITGVF

>member
-76 MSTFDEPTLKEGSVY
+76 MSTFDEPTLKEDSVY

-105 IPSDTVNIQMPWNF
+105 IPNDTVNIQMPWNF

-124 LNGVPVEAAQ
+124 LNGVPVEADQ

-148 VPNSYASD
+148 VPNTYASD

-185 QSFGT
+185 QSFGN

-205 FTVRIGSDDFESMGL
+205 FTVRIGSNDFESMGL

-260 STMQAVQSSLSSMSN
+260 STMQAVQSSLSSMSS

-287 IKDRGTI
+287 IKDRGTL

-327 TLNATTSS
+327 ALNATTSS

-346 VAEYQKLLNNVKTSL
+346 IPEYQKLLNDVKTSL

-367 FDDLDDETTDSSWTI
+367 FDDLDDETDNSSWTI
-382 SQIRSASEDLQKEL
+382 AQIRSASEDLSKEL
-396 DALTKDLKSLSG
+396 EALTKDLKSLSG
-408 SLDDLPDNLDDEVTD
+408 SLDDLDLETPVSTELK
-423 NLTNYV
+423 NYV
-429 KQMATEAGQTAYKA
+429 
-443 AYEQAY
+443 
-449 EKAYEQAYKQA
+449 
-460 YDAAIADG
+460 
-468 LDEETAKQTAQQAA
+468 
-482 EQTASSAADTAASS
+482 SAMT
-496 VSSTAASTAQASAY
+496 SSTAQSAGKDASQKKYLEIMSTITRDMSDEEKAKIEEKAKAEASKAGEAAGAAAVQSSAAY

-521 GIKDGSDDVT
+521 GIKSGSSAVT
-531 TDMKSMTKQLEK
+531 SDMQSMTKQLKSVTEK
-543 VTKEMSNLLDATNS
+543 MSDLLDATNS
-557 MLKDL
+557 LLKDL
-562 EDIADVFDDYKGLP
+562 EDIADVFDEYKGLP

-611 DSLTKTATSSIDK
+611 DSLTKTATASIDK

-658 TSTQTTIDSLLDTL
+658 ASTQTTIDSLLDTL

-684 QTATDSIHSAVKDAE
+684 QTATNSIHSAVKDAE

-714 ADLQSVTSSMNPAP
+714 ADLESVTSSMNPSP

-739 ISVDDDKDNGISD
+739 ISVDDDDDDGISD

-764 CNVFKK
+764 CNIFKK
-770 LFTAIVGVF
+770 LFTAITGVF

>member
-76 MSTFDEPTLKEGSVY
+76 MSTFDEPTLKEDSVY
-91 WKLNTDKNRFYYEC
+91 WKLDTDKNRFYYEC
-105 IPSDTVNIQMPWNF
+105 IPNDTVNIQMPWNF

-124 LNGVPVEAAQ
+124 LNGVPVEADQ

-148 VPNSYASD
+148 VPNTYASD

-205 FTVRIGSDDFESMGL
+205 FTVRIGSNDFESMGL

-260 STMQAVQSSLSSMSN
+260 STMQAVQSSLSSMSS

-287 IKDRGTI
+287 IKDRGTL

-327 TLNATTSS
+327 ALNATTSS
-335 ILTTLEESGED
+335 ILTTLEESGKD
-346 VAEYQKLLNNVKTSL
+346 IPEYQKLLNDVKTSL

-367 FDDLDDETTDSSWTI
+367 FDDLDDETDNSSWTI
-382 SQIRSASEDLQKEL
+382 AQIRSASEDLQKEL
-396 DALTKDLKSLSG
+396 NALTQDLKNLSGNLEDLPKDLN
-408 SLDDLPDNLDDEVTD
+408 DAVTD
-423 NLTNYV
+423 NLTDYV
-429 KQMATEAGQTAYKA
+429 KAMATEAGQTAYKA
-443 AYEQAY
+443 AYKQAY
-449 EKAYEQAYKQA
+449 QKA
-460 YDAAIADG
+460 YDAAIAAG
-468 LDEETAKQTAQQAA
+468 SDEETAK
-482 EQTASSAADTAASS
+482 QTASSAADTAASS

-521 GIKDGSDDVT
+521 GIKSGSSAVT
-531 TDMKSMTKQLEK
+531 SDMQSMTKQLKSLTEK
-543 VTKEMSNLLDATNS
+543 MSGLLDATNS
-557 MLKDL
+557 LLKDL
-562 EDIADVFDDYKGLP
+562 EDIADVFDEYKGLP

-624 TTDLMSSTTKALSTS
+624 TTDLMNSTKKALSTS
-639 YDLMNTANSVLRS
+639 YDLVNTANSVLRS

-658 TSTQTTIDSLLDTL
+658 ASTQATIDSLLDTL

-714 ADLQSVTSSMNPAP
+714 ADLESVTSSMNPSP

-739 ISVDDDKDNGISD
+739 ISVDDDDDDGTSD

-764 CNVFKK
+764 CNIFKK
-770 LFTAIVGVF
+770 LFTAIAGVF

>member
-24 AQAAAPTVE
+24 AYAAAPTVE
-33 TDETVYI
+33 TDEAVYI
-40 NMDYYGAPTNTRIV
+40 NMDYYGVPTNTRIV

-76 MSTFDEPTLKEGSVY
+76 MSTFDEPTLKDGSVY
-91 WKLNTDKNRFYYEC
+91 WKLDTDKQRFYYEC
-105 IPSDTVNIQMPWNF
+105 IPNDTVNIQMPWNF

-124 LNGVPVEAAQ
+124 LNGVPVEADK

-148 VPNSYASD
+148 VPNDYASE

-205 FTVRIGSDDFESMGL
+205 FTVRIGSNDFESMGL

-260 STMQAVQSSLSSMSN
+260 STMQAVQGSLSSMSK

-287 IKDRGTI
+287 IRDRGTI

-300 ALNALDELT
+300 ALAALNELT
-309 GKSDSLIPELNS
+309 GQSDSLIPELNTT
-321 AKETLT
+321 KDTLT
-327 TLNATTSS
+327 SLNATTSS
-335 ILTTLEESGED
+335 ILTTLEESGAD
-346 VAEYQKLLNNVKTSL
+346 VAEYQKLLEQVKTSL

-367 FDDLDDETTDSSWTI
+367 FDDLDDETDNSSWTI
-382 SQIRSASEDLQKEL
+382 ARLRSASEDLQKEL
-396 DALTKDLKSLSG
+396 NALTEDLESLSH
-408 SLDDLPDNLDDEVTD
+408 SLEHLDLEPPVSTELA
-423 NLTNYV
+423 NYV
-429 KQMATEAGQTAYKA
+429 KKMASTASSTVLDTAYSKGYA
-443 AYEQAY
+443 AG
-449 EKAYEQAYKQA
+449 KQA
-460 YDAAIADG
+460 AIDAG
-468 LDEETAKQTAQQAA
+468 TTDEAEIEAAAQQAGEA
-482 EQTASSAADTAASS
+482 AKASAASQASSAASQ
-496 VSSTAASTAQASAY
+496 AQASAY

-521 GIKDGSDDVT
+521 GIKNGSNNVT
-531 TDMKSMTKQLEK
+531 SSMQSMTSQSVKVVKQL
-543 VTKEMSNLLDATNS
+543 TDLLDSTNS
-557 MLKDL
+557 LLKDL

-597 NKMLADIPALRESL
+597 NKMLADLPALRESL
-611 DSLTKTATSSIDK
+611 DTMTTTANSAIDK
-624 TTDLMSSTTKALSTS
+624 TTSLITSTKKALSTS
-639 YDLMNTANSVLRS
+639 YDLVNTANSVLRS

-658 TSTQTTIDSLLDTL
+658 ASTQATIDSLLDTL

-714 ADLQSVTSSMNPAP
+714 AELQSVTSNMNPAP
-728 SSLQFILRTEE
+728 SSLQFILRTKE
-739 ISVDDDKDNGISD
+739 ISVDDDKDSGVSD

-770 LFTAIVGVF
+770 LFTAITSVF

>member
-76 MSTFDEPTLKEGSVY
+76 MSTFDEPTLKEDSVY

-105 IPSDTVNIQMPWNF
+105 IPNDTVNIQMPWNF

-124 LNGVPVEAAQ
+124 LNGVPVEADQ

-148 VPNSYASD
+148 VPNTYASD

-205 FTVRIGSDDFESMGL
+205 FTVRIGSNDFESMGL

-260 STMQAVQSSLSSMSN
+260 STMQAVQSSLSSMSS

-287 IKDRGTI
+287 IKDRGTL

-327 TLNATTSS
+327 ALNATTSS

-346 VAEYQKLLNNVKTSL
+346 IPEYQKLLNDVKTSL

-367 FDDLDDETTDSSWTI
+367 FDDLDDETDNSSWTI
-382 SQIRSASEDLQKEL
+382 AQIRSASEDLSKEL
-396 DALTKDLKSLSG
+396 EALTKDLKSLSG
-408 SLDDLPDNLDDEVTD
+408 SLDDLPKDLNNEVTTE
-423 NLTNYV
+423 LTNYV
-429 KQMATEAGQTAYKA
+429 KKMASTASSTVTETVRQ
-443 AYEQAY
+443 QAY
-449 EKAYEQAYKQA
+449 EKAMEQLQPAIDAGQMTEEDAKA
-460 YDAAIADG
+460 KANEIADAAASSSD
-468 LDEETAKQTAQQAA
+468 ASAA
-482 EQTASSAADTAASS
+482 ASSAASQ
-496 VSSTAASTAQASAY
+496 AQASAY

-521 GIKDGSDDVT
+521 GIKSGSSAVT
-531 TDMKSMTKQLEK
+531 SDMQSMTKQLKSVTEK
-543 VTKEMSNLLDATNS
+543 MSGLLDATNS
-557 MLKDL
+557 LLKDL
-562 EDIADVFDDYKGLP
+562 EGIADVFDEYKGLP

-582 GKKLTELANGSLDRV
+582 GRKLTELANGSLDRV

-611 DSLTKTATSSIDK
+611 DSLTKTATASIDK

-658 TSTQTTIDSLLDTL
+658 ASTQTTIDSLLDTL

-684 QTATDSIHSAVKDAE
+684 QTATNSIHSAVKDAE

-714 ADLQSVTSSMNPAP
+714 ADLESVTSSMNPSP

-739 ISVDDDKDNGISD
+739 ISVDDDDDDGISD
-752 QDAADEGVFARI
+752 QDAADEGAFARI
-764 CNVFKK
+764 CNIFKK
-770 LFTAIVGVF
+770 LFTAITGVF

>member
-76 MSTFDEPTLKEGSVY
+76 MSTFDEPTLKEDSVY

-105 IPSDTVNIQMPWNF
+105 IPNDTVNIQMPWNF

-124 LNGVPVEAAQ
+124 LNGVPVEADQ

-148 VPNSYASD
+148 VPNTYASD

-205 FTVRIGSDDFESMGL
+205 FTVRIGSNDFESMGL

-260 STMQAVQSSLSSMSN
+260 STMQAVQGSLSSMSS

-287 IKDRGTI
+287 IKDRGTL

-327 TLNATTSS
+327 SLNATTSS
-335 ILTTLEESGED
+335 ILTTLEESGKD
-346 VAEYQKLLNNVKTSL
+346 IPEYQKLLNDVKTSL

-367 FDDLDDETTDSSWTI
+367 FDDLDDETDNSSWTI
-382 SQIRSASEDLQKEL
+382 ARIRSASEDLRNEL
-396 DALTKDLKSLSG
+396 NKLTDDLSSLSD
-408 SLDDLPDNLDDEVTD
+408 SLDKMPDKLEQDVSTKLTD
-423 NLTNYV
+423 YV
-429 KQMATEAGQTAYKA
+429 KAMATKAGSTASETASQQVYNKAYKA
-443 AYEQAY
+443 A
-449 EKAYEQAYKQA
+449 K
-460 YDAAIADG
+460 DNG
-468 LDEETAKQTAQQAA
+468 LDEEAAHQAA
-482 EQTASSAADTAASS
+482 EKAVENASSDISSAASSAASQ
-496 VSSTAASTAQASAY
+496 AQASAY
-510 NNAQA
+510 SNAQA
-515 LAALMT
+515 LAALLN
-521 GIKDGSDDVT
+521 GINEGSTDVKKQ
-531 TDMKSMTKQLEK
+531 TDSMLSRLES
-543 VTKEMSNLLDATNS
+543 VTEKMSDLLDATNS
-557 MLKDL
+557 LLKDL
-562 EDIADVFDDYKGLP
+562 EDIADVFDEYKGLP
-576 QDFTQE
+576 QDFTAE
-582 GKKLTELANGSLDRV
+582 GK
-597 NKMLADIPALRESL
+597 
-611 DSLTKTATSSIDK
+611 
-624 TTDLMSSTTKALSTS
+624 
-639 YDLMNTANSVLRS
+639 
-652 VRSQAD
+652 
-658 TSTQTTIDSLLDTL
+658 
-672 GKLSGSTASGQM
+672 
-684 QTATDSIHSAVKDAE
+684 
-699 TDLEDDTNVLNIDTS
+699 
-714 ADLQSVTSSMNPAP
+714 
-728 SSLQFILRTEE
+728 
-739 ISVDDDKDNGISD
+739 
-752 QDAADEGVFARI
+752 
-764 CNVFKK
+764 
-770 LFTAIVGVF
+770 
-779 ASDD
+779 

>member
-91 WKLNTDKNRFYYEC
+91 WKLDTDKNRFYYEC
-105 IPSDTVNIQMPWNF
+105 IPNDTVNIQMPWNF

-124 LNGVPVEAAQ
+124 LNGVPVEADQ

-148 VPNSYASD
+148 VPNTYASD

-205 FTVRIGSDDFESMGL
+205 FTVRIGSNDFESMGL

-260 STMQAVQSSLSSMSN
+260 STMQAVQGSLSSMSS

-287 IKDRGTI
+287 IKDRGTL

-300 ALNALDELT
+300 ALNALNELT

-321 AKETLT
+321 AKDTLT
-327 TLNATTSS
+327 SLNATTSS
-335 ILTTLEESGED
+335 ILTTLEESGAD
-346 VAEYQKLLNNVKTSL
+346 IPEYQKLLNDVKTSL

-367 FDDLDDETTDSSWTI
+367 FDDLDDETGNSSRTI
-382 SQIRSASEDLQKEL
+382 ARIRSASEDLSKEL
-396 DALTKDLKSLSG
+396 EALRQDLSSLSG
-408 SLDDLPDNLDDEVTD
+408 NLENLDLETPVSKE
-423 NLTNYV
+423 LTNYV
-429 KQMATEAGQTAYKA
+429 SAMTSS
-443 AYEQAY
+443 
-449 EKAYEQAYKQA
+449 
-460 YDAAIADG
+460 
-468 LDEETAKQTAQQAA
+468 TAQ
-482 EQTASSAADTAASS
+482 SAGTAASQKKYLEIMS
-496 VSSTAASTAQASAY
+496 TITDDMSDEEKAKIEEKAKAEAAKAGEAAGAAAVQSSAAY

-521 GIKDGSDDVT
+521 GIKNGSSAVT
-531 TDMKSMTKQLEK
+531 SDMQSMTKQLKSVTEK
-543 VTKEMSNLLDATNS
+543 MSGLLDATNS
-557 MLKDL
+557 LLKDL
-562 EDIADVFDDYKGLP
+562 EDIADVFDEYKGLP
-576 QDFTQE
+576 QDFTAE

-639 YDLMNTANSVLRS
+639 YDLVNTANSVLRS

-658 TSTQTTIDSLLDTL
+658 ASTQATIDSLLDTL

-714 ADLQSVTSSMNPAP
+714 ADLESVTSSMNPSP

-739 ISVDDDKDNGISD
+739 ISVDDDDDDGISD

-764 CNVFKK
+764 CNIFKK
-770 LFTAIVGVF
+770 LFTAITGVF

>member
-24 AQAAAPTVE
+24 AYAAAPTVE
-33 TDETVYI
+33 TDEAVYI
-40 NMDYYGAPTNTRIV
+40 NMDYYGVPTNTRIV

-76 MSTFDEPTLKEGSVY
+76 MSTFDEPTLKDGSVY
-91 WKLNTDKNRFYYEC
+91 WKLDTDKQRFYYEC
-105 IPSDTVNIQMPWNF
+105 IPNDTVNIQMPWNF

-124 LNGVPVEAAQ
+124 LNGVPVEADK

-148 VPNSYASD
+148 VPNDYASE

-260 STMQAVQSSLSSMSN
+260 STMQAVQGSLSSMSK

-287 IKDRGTI
+287 IRDRGTI

-300 ALNALDELT
+300 ALAALNELT
-309 GKSDSLIPELNS
+309 GQSDSLIPELNTT
-321 AKETLT
+321 KDTLT
-327 TLNATTSS
+327 LLNATTSS

-346 VAEYQKLLNNVKTSL
+346 VAEYQKLLEQVKTSL

-367 FDDLDDETTDSSWTI
+367 FDDLDDETSNGSWNI
-382 SQIRSASEDLQKEL
+382 SQVRSASENLSKEL
-396 DALTKDLKSLSG
+396 EALRKDLSSLSDE
-408 SLDDLPDNLDDEVTD
+408 LDDLPNDLDNEVTKQ
-423 NLTNYV
+423 LMNYV
-429 KQMATEAGQTAYKA
+429 RNMTA
-443 AYEQAY
+443 
-449 EKAYEQAYKQA
+449 
-460 YDAAIADG
+460 
-468 LDEETAKQTAQQAA
+468 
-482 EQTASSAADTAASS
+482 TASSTVLDTAYNKGYAAGKQAAIDAGKTDEAEIEAIAQQYAEAAKAS
-496 VSSTAASTAQASAY
+496 AASKASEAASQAQASAY

-521 GIKDGSDDVT
+521 GIKNGSDNVT
-531 TDMKSMTKQLEK
+531 SSMQSMTSQSVKVVKQL
-543 VTKEMSNLLDATNS
+543 TDLLDSTNS
-557 MLKDL
+557 LLKDL
-562 EDIADVFDDYKGLP
+562 EDIADVFDEYKGLP

-611 DSLTKTATSSIDK
+611 DTMTTTANSAIDK
-624 TTDLMSSTTKALSTS
+624 TTSLITSTKKALSTS
-639 YDLMNTANSVLRS
+639 YDLVNTANSVLRS

-658 TSTQTTIDSLLDTL
+658 ASTQATIDSLLDTL

-714 ADLQSVTSSMNPAP
+714 AELQSVTSNMNPAP
-728 SSLQFILRTEE
+728 SSLQFILRTKE
-739 ISVDDDKDNGISD
+739 ISVDDDKDSGVSD

-770 LFTAIVGVF
+770 LFTAITSVF

>member
-76 MSTFDEPTLKEGSVY
+76 MSTFDEPTLKEDSVY

-105 IPSDTVNIQMPWNF
+105 IPNDTVNIQMPWNF

-124 LNGVPVEAAQ
+124 LNGVPVEADQ

-148 VPNSYASD
+148 VPNTYASD

-205 FTVRIGSDDFESMGL
+205 FTVRIGSNDFESMGL

-260 STMQAVQSSLSSMSN
+260 STMQAVQGSLSSMSS

-287 IKDRGTI
+287 IKDRGTL

-327 TLNATTSS
+327 ALNATTSS

-346 VAEYQKLLNNVKTSL
+346 IPEYQKLLNDVKTSL
-361 GNLEDL
+361 GNLENL
-367 FDDLDDETTDSSWTI
+367 FDDLDDETDNSSWTI
-382 SQIRSASEDLQKEL
+382 AQIRSASEDLSKEL
-396 DALTKDLKSLSG
+396 EALTKDLKSLSG
-408 SLDDLPDNLDDEVTD
+408 SLDDLDLETPVSTELK
-423 NLTNYV
+423 NYV
-429 KQMATEAGQTAYKA
+429 
-443 AYEQAY
+443 
-449 EKAYEQAYKQA
+449 
-460 YDAAIADG
+460 
-468 LDEETAKQTAQQAA
+468 
-482 EQTASSAADTAASS
+482 SAMT
-496 VSSTAASTAQASAY
+496 SSTAQSAGKDASQKKYLEIMSTITRDMSDEEKAEIEEKAKAEAAKAGEAAGAAAVQSSAAY

-521 GIKDGSDDVT
+521 GIKSGSSAVT
-531 TDMKSMTKQLEK
+531 SDMQSMTKQLK
-543 VTKEMSNLLDATNS
+543 SVTEEMSDLLNATNS
-557 MLKDL
+557 LLKDL
-562 EDIADVFDDYKGLP
+562 EDIADVFDEYKGLP
-576 QDFTQE
+576 QDFTAE

-611 DSLTKTATSSIDK
+611 DSLTKTATASIDK

-658 TSTQTTIDSLLDTL
+658 ASTQTTIDSLLDTL

-684 QTATDSIHSAVKDAE
+684 QTATNSIHSAVKDAE
-699 TDLEDDTNVLNIDTS
+699 IDLEDDTNVLNIDTS
-714 ADLQSVTSSMNPAP
+714 ADLESVTSSMNPSP

-739 ISVDDDKDNGISD
+739 ISVDDDDDDGISD
-752 QDAADEGVFARI
+752 QDAADEGVFSRI
-764 CNVFKK
+764 CNIFKK
-770 LFTAIVGVF
+770 LFTAITGVF

>member
-76 MSTFDEPTLKEGSVY
+76 MSTFDEPTLKEDSVY

-105 IPSDTVNIQMPWNF
+105 IPNDTVNIQMPWNF

-124 LNGVPVEAAQ
+124 LNGVPVEADQ

-148 VPNSYASD
+148 VPNTYASD

-205 FTVRIGSDDFESMGL
+205 FTVRIGSNDFESMGL

-260 STMQAVQSSLSSMSN
+260 STMQAVQSSLSSMSS

-287 IKDRGTI
+287 IKDRGTL

-327 TLNATTSS
+327 ALNATTSS

-346 VAEYQKLLNNVKTSL
+346 IPEYQKLLNDVKTSL

-367 FDDLDDETTDSSWTI
+367 FDDLDDETSNGSWTI
-382 SQIRSASEDLQKEL
+382 ARIRSASEDLQKEL
-396 DALTKDLKSLSG
+396 NALTEDLESLSG
-408 SLDDLPDNLDDEVTD
+408 SLDDLDLETPVSTELK
-423 NLTNYV
+423 NYV
-429 KQMATEAGQTAYKA
+429 
-443 AYEQAY
+443 
-449 EKAYEQAYKQA
+449 
-460 YDAAIADG
+460 
-468 LDEETAKQTAQQAA
+468 
-482 EQTASSAADTAASS
+482 SAMT
-496 VSSTAASTAQASAY
+496 SSTAQSAGKDASQKKYLEIMSTITDDMSDEEKAEIKEKAKAEAAKAGEAAGAAAVQSSAAY

-521 GIKDGSDDVT
+521 GIKSGSSAVT
-531 TDMKSMTKQLEK
+531 SDMQSMTKQLKSVTEK
-543 VTKEMSNLLDATNS
+543 MSDLLNATNS
-557 MLKDL
+557 LLKDL
-562 EDIADVFDDYKGLP
+562 EDIADVFDEYKGLP

-658 TSTQTTIDSLLDTL
+658 ASTQTTIDSLLDTL

-684 QTATDSIHSAVKDAE
+684 QTATNSIHSAVKDAE

-714 ADLQSVTSSMNPAP
+714 ADLESVTSSMNPSP

-739 ISVDDDKDNGISD
+739 ISVDDDDDDGISD
-752 QDAADEGVFARI
+752 QDAADEGVFSRI
-764 CNVFKK
+764 CNIFKK
-770 LFTAIVGVF
+770 LFTAITGVF

>member
-40 NMDYYGAPTNTRIV
+40 

-63 EFTDFGDYKDVYN
+63 EFTDFGDYKDAYN

-91 WKLNTDKNRFYYEC
+91 WKLDTDKNRFYYEC
-105 IPSDTVNIQMPWNF
+105 IPNDTVNIQMPWNF

-124 LNGVPVEAAQ
+124 LNGVPVEADQ

-148 VPNSYASD
+148 VPNTYASD

-205 FTVRIGSDDFESMGL
+205 FTVRIGSNDFESMGL

-260 STMQAVQSSLSSMSN
+260 STMQAVQSSLSSMSS

-287 IKDRGTI
+287 IKDRGTL

-327 TLNATTSS
+327 SLNATTSS
-335 ILTTLEESGED
+335 ILTTLEESGKD
-346 VAEYQKLLNNVKTSL
+346 IPEYQKLLNDVKTSL

-367 FDDLDDETTDSSWTI
+367 FDDLDDETDNSSWTI
-382 SQIRSASEDLQKEL
+382 ARIRSASEDLQKEL
-396 DALTKDLKSLSG
+396 GALQDDFEKLSKNLKTLP
-408 SLDDLPDNLDDEVTD
+408 DDLDKQVTTE
-423 NLTNYV
+423 LTNYV
-429 KQMATEAGQTAYKA
+429 KKMASTASSTVTETVRQ
-443 AYEQAY
+443 QAY
-449 EKAYEQAYKQA
+449 EKAMEQFQPAIDAGQMTEEDAKA
-460 YDAAIADG
+460 KANKIADAAASSSD
-468 LDEETAKQTAQQAA
+468 ASAA
-482 EQTASSAADTAASS
+482 ASSAASQ
-496 VSSTAASTAQASAY
+496 AQASAY

-521 GIKDGSDDVT
+521 GIKSGSSAVT
-531 TDMKSMTKQLEK
+531 SDMQSMTKQLKSLTEK
-543 VTKEMSNLLDATNS
+543 MSGLLDATNS
-557 MLKDL
+557 LLKDL
-562 EDIADVFDDYKGLP
+562 EDIADVFDEYKGLP

-624 TTDLMSSTTKALSTS
+624 TTDLMNSTKKALSTS
-639 YDLMNTANSVLRS
+639 YDLVNTANSVLRS

-658 TSTQTTIDSLLDTL
+658 ASTQATIDSLLDTL

-714 ADLQSVTSSMNPAP
+714 ADLESVTSSMNPSP

-739 ISVDDDKDNGISD
+739 ISVDDDDDDGTSD

-764 CNVFKK
+764 CNIFKK
-770 LFTAIVGVF
+770 LFTAITGVF

>member
-76 MSTFDEPTLKEGSVY
+76 MSTFDEPTLKEDSVY

-105 IPSDTVNIQMPWNF
+105 IPNDTVNIQMPWNF

-124 LNGVPVEAAQ
+124 LNGVPVEADQ

-148 VPNSYASD
+148 VPNTYASD

-205 FTVRIGSDDFESMGL
+205 FTVRIGSNDFESMGL

-260 STMQAVQSSLSSMSN
+260 STMQAVQGSLSSMSS

-287 IKDRGTI
+287 IKDRGTL

-327 TLNATTSS
+327 SLNATTSS

-346 VAEYQKLLNNVKTSL
+346 IPEYQKLLNDVKTSL

-367 FDDLDDETTDSSWTI
+367 FDDLDDKTDNSSWTI
-382 SQIRSASEDLQKEL
+382 AQIRSASEDLRNEL
-396 DALTKDLKSLSG
+396 NKLTDDLSSLSG
-408 SLDDLPDNLDDEVTD
+408 SLENLDLETPVSTELKKYVSAMTSSTAQSAGKDASQKKYLEIMSTITDDMSDE
-423 NLTNYV
+423 
-429 KQMATEAGQTAYKA
+429 
-443 AYEQAY
+443 
-449 EKAYEQAYKQA
+449 EKAKIEEKAKA
-460 YDAAIADG
+460 EASKAGEAAG
-468 LDEETAKQTAQQAA
+468 AA
-482 EQTASSAADTAASS
+482 AVQSSAAYS
-496 VSSTAASTAQASAY
+496 
-510 NNAQA
+510 NAQA

-521 GIKDGSDDVT
+521 GIKSGSSAVT
-531 TDMKSMTKQLEK
+531 SDMQTMTKQLES
-543 VTKEMSNLLDATNS
+543 VTKEMSDLLDATNS
-557 MLKDL
+557 LLKDL
-562 EDIADVFDDYKGLP
+562 EDIADVFDEYKGLP
-576 QDFTQE
+576 QDFTAE

-658 TSTQTTIDSLLDTL
+658 ASTQTTINSLLDTL

-684 QTATDSIHSAVKDAE
+684 QTATNSIHSAVKDAE
-699 TDLEDDTNVLNIDTS
+699 TDLEDDTYVLNIDTS
-714 ADLQSVTSSMNPAP
+714 ADLESVTSSMNPSP
-728 SSLQFILRTEE
+728 SSLQFILRTED
-739 ISVDDDKDNGISD
+739 ISVDDDDDDGTSD

-764 CNVFKK
+764 CNIFKK
-770 LFTAIVGVF
+770 LFTAIAGVF

>member
-76 MSTFDEPTLKEGSVY
+76 MSTFDEPTLKEDSVY

-105 IPSDTVNIQMPWNF
+105 IPNDTVNIQMPWNF

-124 LNGVPVEAAQ
+124 LNGVPVEADQ

-148 VPNSYASD
+148 VPNTYASD

-205 FTVRIGSDDFESMGL
+205 FTVRIGSNDFESMGL

-260 STMQAVQSSLSSMSN
+260 STMQAVQSSLSSMSS

-287 IKDRGTI
+287 IKDRGTL

-327 TLNATTSS
+327 ALNATTSS

-346 VAEYQKLLNNVKTSL
+346 IPEYQKLLNDVKTSL

-367 FDDLDDETTDSSWTI
+367 FDDLDDETDNSSWTI
-382 SQIRSASEDLQKEL
+382 ARIRSASEDLQKEL
-396 DALTKDLKSLSG
+396 NALTDDLKSLSG
-408 SLDDLPDNLDDEVTD
+408 SLDDLDLETPVSTELK
-423 NLTNYV
+423 NYV
-429 KQMATEAGQTAYKA
+429 
-443 AYEQAY
+443 
-449 EKAYEQAYKQA
+449 
-460 YDAAIADG
+460 
-468 LDEETAKQTAQQAA
+468 
-482 EQTASSAADTAASS
+482 SAMT
-496 VSSTAASTAQASAY
+496 SSTAQSAGKDASQQKYLEIMSTITDDMSDEEKAKIEEKAKAEAAKAGEAAGAAAVQSSAAY

-521 GIKDGSDDVT
+521 GIKSGSSAVT
-531 TDMKSMTKQLEK
+531 SDMQSMTKQLES
-543 VTKEMSNLLDATNS
+543 VTKEMSGLLDATNS
-557 MLKDL
+557 LLKDL
-562 EDIADVFDDYKGLP
+562 EDIADVFDEYKGLP
-576 QDFTQE
+576 QDFTAE

-611 DSLTKTATSSIDK
+611 DRLTKTATASIDK

-658 TSTQTTIDSLLDTL
+658 ASTQTTIDSLLDTL

-684 QTATDSIHSAVKDAE
+684 QTATNSIHSAVKDAE

-714 ADLQSVTSSMNPAP
+714 ADLESVTSSMNPSP

-739 ISVDDDKDNGISD
+739 ISVDDDDDDGISD

-764 CNVFKK
+764 CNIFKK
-770 LFTAIVGVF
+770 LFTAITGVF

>member
-76 MSTFDEPTLKEGSVY
+76 MSTFDEPTLKEDSVY

-105 IPSDTVNIQMPWNF
+105 IPNDTVNIQMPWNF

-124 LNGVPVEAAQ
+124 LNGVPVEADQ

-148 VPNSYASD
+148 VPNTYASD

-205 FTVRIGSDDFESMGL
+205 FTVRIGSNDFESMGL

-260 STMQAVQSSLSSMSN
+260 STMQAVQSSLSSMSS

-287 IKDRGTI
+287 IKDRGTL

-327 TLNATTSS
+327 ALNATTSS

-346 VAEYQKLLNNVKTSL
+346 IPEYQKLLNDVKTSL

-367 FDDLDDETTDSSWTI
+367 FDDLDDETDNSSWTI
-382 SQIRSASEDLQKEL
+382 AQIRSASEDLQKEL
-396 DALTKDLKSLSG
+396 NALTEDLRNLSD
-408 SLDDLPDNLDDEVTD
+408 SLDKMPDKLEKDVSTK
-423 NLTNYV
+423 LANYV
-429 KQMATEAGQTAYKA
+429 KAMATKAGSTASETASQQVYN
-443 AYEQAY
+443 
-449 EKAYEQAYKQA
+449 KAYEVAK
-460 YDAAIADG
+460 DAG
-468 LDEETAKQTAQQAA
+468 LNEEAARQAA
-482 EQTASSAADTAASS
+482 EEAVEKASSDISSAASSAASQ
-496 VSSTAASTAQASAY
+496 AQASAY

-521 GIKDGSDDVT
+521 GIKSGSSAVT
-531 TDMKSMTKQLEK
+531 SDMQTMTKQLES
-543 VTKEMSNLLDATNS
+543 VTKEMSGLLDATNS
-557 MLKDL
+557 LLKDL
-562 EDIADVFDDYKGLP
+562 EDIADVFDEYKGLP
-576 QDFTQE
+576 QDFTAE

-611 DSLTKTATSSIDK
+611 DSLTKTATASIDK
-624 TTDLMSSTTKALSTS
+624 TTDLMNSTTKALSTS

-658 TSTQTTIDSLLDTL
+658 ASTQTTINSLLDTL

-714 ADLQSVTSSMNPAP
+714 ADLESVTSSMNPSP

-739 ISVDDDKDNGISD
+739 ISVDDDDDDGISD

-764 CNVFKK
+764 CNIFKK
-770 LFTAIVGVF
+770 LFTAITGVF

>member
-24 AQAAAPTVE
+24 AYAAAPTVE
-33 TDETVYI
+33 TDEAVYI
-40 NMDYYGAPTNTRIV
+40 NMDYYGMPTNTRIV

-63 EFTDFGDYKDVYN
+63 EFTDFGDYADVYN
-76 MSTFDEPTLKEGSVY
+76 MSTFDEPTLKDGSVY
-91 WKLNTDKNRFYYEC
+91 WKLDTDKQRFYYEC
-105 IPSDTVNIQMPWNF
+105 IPNDTVNIQMPWNF

-124 LNGVPVEAAQ
+124 LNGVPVEADK

-148 VPNSYASD
+148 VPNDYASE

-205 FTVRIGSDDFESMGL
+205 FTVRIGSNDFESMGL

-247 SGDNLYTGVSSML
+247 SGYNLYTGVSSML
-260 STMQAVQSSLSSMSN
+260 STMQAVQGSLSSMSK

-287 IKDRGTI
+287 IRDRGTI

-300 ALNALDELT
+300 ALAALNELT
-309 GKSDSLIPELNS
+309 GQSDSLIPELNTT
-321 AKETLT
+321 KDTLT
-327 TLNATTSS
+327 SLNATTSS
-335 ILTTLEESGED
+335 ILTTLEESGAD
-346 VAEYQKLLNNVKTSL
+346 VAEYQKLLEQVKTSL

-367 FDDLDDETTDSSWTI
+367 FDDLDDETSNGSWNI
-382 SQIRSASEDLQKEL
+382 SQVRSASENLSKEL
-396 DALTKDLKSLSG
+396 EALRDDLDKLSKNLNTLPDDLSSKVSDNLENYVAAMTGSAAQSAASAAAQAKYAEIKAAAGPDDDPAEVEARAMAEAEAAGKAAAQGAVKSSEAYSKSL
-408 SLDDLPDNLDDEVTD
+408 
-423 NLTNYV
+423 
-429 KQMATEAGQTAYKA
+429 
-443 AYEQAY
+443 
-449 EKAYEQAYKQA
+449 
-460 YDAAIADG
+460 
-468 LDEETAKQTAQQAA
+468 
-482 EQTASSAADTAASS
+482 
-496 VSSTAASTAQASAY
+496 
-510 NNAQA
+510 A
-515 LAALMT
+515 LGAVMT
-521 GIKDGSDDVT
+521 GINDASKSTV
-531 TDMKSMTKQLEK
+531 KSMQSMTSQSVKVVKQL
-543 VTKEMSNLLDATNS
+543 TDLLDSTNS
-557 MLKDL
+557 LLKDL

-597 NKMLADIPALRESL
+597 TKLLADLPALRESL
-611 DSLTKTATSSIDK
+611 DTMTTTANSAIDK
-624 TTDLMSSTTKALSTS
+624 TTSLITSTKKALSTS
-639 YDLMNTANSVLRS
+639 YDLVNTANSVLRS

-658 TSTQTTIDSLLDTL
+658 ASTQATIDSLLDTL

-714 ADLQSVTSSMNPAP
+714 AELQSVTSNMNPAP
-728 SSLQFILRTEE
+728 SSLQFILRTKE
-739 ISVDDDKDNGISD
+739 ISVDDDKDSGVSD

-770 LFTAIVGVF
+770 LFTAITSVF

>member
-91 WKLNTDKNRFYYEC
+91 WKLDTDKNRFYYEC
-105 IPSDTVNIQMPWNF
+105 IPNDTVNIQMPWNF

-124 LNGVPVEAAQ
+124 LNGVPVEADQ

-148 VPNSYASD
+148 VPNTYASD

-205 FTVRIGSDDFESMGL
+205 FTVRIGSNDFESMGL

-235 SSMRDIKDRLEN
+235 SSMRDIKDRLKN

-260 STMQAVQSSLSSMSN
+260 STMQAVQGSLSSMSS

-287 IKDRGTI
+287 IKDRGTL

-309 GKSDSLIPELNS
+309 GKSDSLIPELNTT
-321 AKETLT
+321 KDTLT
-327 TLNATTSS
+327 SLNATTSS
-335 ILTTLEESGED
+335 ILTTLEESGKD
-346 VAEYQKLLNNVKTSL
+346 IPEYQKLLNDVKTSL

-367 FDDLDDETTDSSWTI
+367 FDDLDDKTDNSSWTI
-382 SQIRSASEDLQKEL
+382 ARIRSASEDLSKEL
-396 DALTKDLKSLSG
+396 EALQDDFEKLSKNLKTLP
-408 SLDDLPDNLDDEVTD
+408 DDLDKQVTTE
-423 NLTNYV
+423 LKNYV
-429 KQMATEAGQTAYKA
+429 EKMASTASSTVLDTAYKKGYA
-443 AYEQAY
+443 AG
-449 EKAYEQAYKQA
+449 KQA
-460 YDAAIADG
+460 AIDEGITDEAEIEAIAQQYA
-468 LDEETAKQTAQQAA
+468 EAAKASAA
-482 EQTASSAADTAASS
+482 SQASSAASQ
-496 VSSTAASTAQASAY
+496 AQASAY

-521 GIKDGSDDVT
+521 GIKSGSSAVT
-531 TDMKSMTKQLEK
+531 SDMQSMTKQLES
-543 VTKEMSNLLDATNS
+543 VTKEMSGLLDATNS
-557 MLKDL
+557 LLKDL
-562 EDIADVFDDYKGLP
+562 EDIADVFDEYKGLP

-611 DSLTKTATSSIDK
+611 DTMTTTANSAIDK
-624 TTDLMSSTTKALSTS
+624 TTSLITSTKKALSTS
-639 YDLMNTANSVLRS
+639 YDLVNTANSVLRS

-658 TSTQTTIDSLLDTL
+658 ASTQATIDSLLDTL

-684 QTATDSIHSAVKDAE
+684 QTATNSIHSAVKDAE

-714 ADLQSVTSSMNPAP
+714 ADLESVTSSMNPSP

-739 ISVDDDKDNGISD
+739 ISVDNDDDDGTSD

-764 CNVFKK
+764 CNIFKK
-770 LFTAIVGVF
+770 LFTAITGVF

>member
-76 MSTFDEPTLKEGSVY
+76 MSTFDEPTLKEDSVY

-105 IPSDTVNIQMPWNF
+105 IPNDTVNIQMPWNF

-124 LNGVPVEAAQ
+124 LNGVPVEADQ

-148 VPNSYASD
+148 VPNTYASD

-205 FTVRIGSDDFESMGL
+205 FTVRIGSNDFESMGL

-260 STMQAVQSSLSSMSN
+260 STMQAVQSSLSSMSS

-287 IKDRGTI
+287 IKDRGTL

-327 TLNATTSS
+327 ALNATTSS

-346 VAEYQKLLNNVKTSL
+346 IPEYQKLLNDVKTSL
-361 GNLEDL
+361 GNLENL
-367 FDDLDDETTDSSWTI
+367 FDDLDDETDNSSWTI
-382 SQIRSASEDLQKEL
+382 AQIRSASEDLSKEL
-396 DALTKDLKSLSG
+396 EALTKDLKSLSG
-408 SLDDLPDNLDDEVTD
+408 SLDDLDLETPVSTELK
-423 NLTNYV
+423 NYV
-429 KQMATEAGQTAYKA
+429 
-443 AYEQAY
+443 
-449 EKAYEQAYKQA
+449 
-460 YDAAIADG
+460 
-468 LDEETAKQTAQQAA
+468 
-482 EQTASSAADTAASS
+482 SAMT
-496 VSSTAASTAQASAY
+496 SSTAQSAGKDASQKKYLEIMSTITRDMSDEEKAEIEEKAKAEAAKAGEAAGAAAVQSSAAY

-521 GIKDGSDDVT
+521 GIKSGSSAVT
-531 TDMKSMTKQLEK
+531 SDMQSMTKQLKSVTEK
-543 VTKEMSNLLDATNS
+543 MSDLLNATNS
-557 MLKDL
+557 LLKDL
-562 EDIADVFDDYKGLP
+562 EDIADVFDEYKGLP

-658 TSTQTTIDSLLDTL
+658 ASTQTTIDSLLDTL

-684 QTATDSIHSAVKDAE
+684 QTATNSIHSAVKDAE

-714 ADLQSVTSSMNPAP
+714 ADLESVTSSMNPSP

-739 ISVDDDKDNGISD
+739 ISVDDDDDDGISD
-752 QDAADEGVFARI
+752 QDAADEGVFSRI
-764 CNVFKK
+764 CNIFKK
-770 LFTAIVGVF
+770 LFTAITGVF

>member
-24 AQAAAPTVE
+24 AYAAAPTVE
-33 TDETVYI
+33 TDEAVYI
-40 NMDYYGAPTNTRIV
+40 NMDYYGVPTNTRIV

-76 MSTFDEPTLKEGSVY
+76 MSTFDEPTLKENSVY
-91 WKLNTDKNRFYYEC
+91 WKLDTDKQRFYYEC
-105 IPSDTVNIQMPWNF
+105 IPNDTVNIQMPWNF

-124 LNGVPVEAAQ
+124 LNGVPVEADK

-148 VPNSYASD
+148 VPNDYASE

-205 FTVRIGSDDFESMGL
+205 FTVRIGSNDFESMGL

-260 STMQAVQSSLSSMSN
+260 STMQAVQGSLSSMSK

-281 QVRKQL
+281 EVRKQL
-287 IKDRGTI
+287 IRDRGTI

-300 ALNALDELT
+300 ALAALNELT
-309 GKSDSLIPELNS
+309 GQSDSLIPELNTT
-321 AKETLT
+321 KDTLT
-327 TLNATTSS
+327 SLNATTSS
-335 ILTTLEESGED
+335 ILTTLEESGAD
-346 VAEYQKLLNNVKTSL
+346 VTEYQKLLEQVKTSL

-367 FDDLDDETTDSSWTI
+367 FDDLDDETSNGSWNI
-382 SQIRSASEDLQKEL
+382 SQVRSASEDLSKEL
-396 DALTKDLKSLSG
+396 EALRKDLSSLSG
-408 SLDDLPDNLDDEVTD
+408 SLENLDLETPVSTE
-423 NLTNYV
+423 LKKYV
-429 KQMATEAGQTAYKA
+429 
-443 AYEQAY
+443 
-449 EKAYEQAYKQA
+449 
-460 YDAAIADG
+460 
-468 LDEETAKQTAQQAA
+468 
-482 EQTASSAADTAASS
+482 SAMT
-496 VSSTAASTAQASAY
+496 SSTAQSAGKDASQQKYLEIMSTITDDMSDEKKAEIKEKAKAEAAKAGEAAGAAAVQSSAAY

-521 GIKDGSDDVT
+521 GIKSGSSAVT
-531 TDMKSMTKQLEK
+531 SDMQSMTKQLES
-543 VTKEMSNLLDATNS
+543 VTKEMSDLLDATNS
-557 MLKDL
+557 LLKDL

-576 QDFTQE
+576 QDFTAE

-597 NKMLADIPALRESL
+597 TKLLADLPALRESL
-611 DSLTKTATSSIDK
+611 DTMTTTANSAIDK
-624 TTDLMSSTTKALSTS
+624 TTSLITSTKKALSTS
-639 YDLMNTANSVLRS
+639 YDLVNTANSVLRS

-658 TSTQTTIDSLLDTL
+658 ASTQATIDSLLDTL

-684 QTATDSIHSAVKDAE
+684 QTATNSIHSAVKDAE

-714 ADLQSVTSSMNPAP
+714 AELQSVTSNMNPAP
-728 SSLQFILRTEE
+728 SSLQFILRTKE
-739 ISVDDDKDNGISD
+739 ISVDDDKDSGVSD

-770 LFTAIVGVF
+770 LFTAITSVF

>member
-105 IPSDTVNIQMPWNF
+105 IPNDTVNIQMPWNF

-124 LNGVPVEAAQ
+124 LNGVPVEADQ

-148 VPNSYASD
+148 VPNTYASD

-205 FTVRIGSDDFESMGL
+205 FTVRIGSNDFESMGL

-260 STMQAVQSSLSSMSN
+260 STMQAVQGSLSSMSS

-287 IKDRGTI
+287 IKDRGTL

-327 TLNATTSS
+327 SLNATTSS

-346 VAEYQKLLNNVKTSL
+346 IPEYQKLLNDVKTSL

-367 FDDLDDETTDSSWTI
+367 FDDLDDETDNSSWTI
-382 SQIRSASEDLQKEL
+382 ARIRSASEDLSKEL
-396 DALTKDLKSLSG
+396 EALRKDLSSLSD
-408 SLDDLPDNLDDEVTD
+408 SLDKMPDKLEQDVSTKLTD
-423 NLTNYV
+423 YV
-429 KQMATEAGQTAYKA
+429 KAMATKAGSTASETASQQVYNKAYKA
-443 AYEQAY
+443 A
-449 EKAYEQAYKQA
+449 K
-460 YDAAIADG
+460 DNG
-468 LDEETAKQTAQQAA
+468 LDEEAARQAA
-482 EQTASSAADTAASS
+482 EKAVENASSDISSAASSAASQ
-496 VSSTAASTAQASAY
+496 AQASAY
-510 NNAQA
+510 SNAQA
-515 LAALMT
+515 LAALLN
-521 GIKDGSDDVT
+521 GINEGSTDVKKQ
-531 TDMKSMTKQLEK
+531 TDSMLSRLES
-543 VTKEMSNLLDATNS
+543 VTEKLSSLLDATNS
-557 MLKDL
+557 LLKDL
-562 EDIADVFDDYKGLP
+562 EDIADVFDEYKGLP

-658 TSTQTTIDSLLDTL
+658 ASTQTTINSLLDTL

-684 QTATDSIHSAVKDAE
+684 QTATNSIHSAVKDAE

-714 ADLQSVTSSMNPAP
+714 ADLESVTSSMNPSP

-739 ISVDDDKDNGISD
+739 ISVDDDDDDGTSD

-764 CNVFKK
+764 CNIFKK
-770 LFTAIVGVF
+770 LFTAIAGVF

>member
-76 MSTFDEPTLKEGSVY
+76 MSTFDEPTLKEDSVY

-105 IPSDTVNIQMPWNF
+105 IPNDTVNIQMPWNF

-124 LNGVPVEAAQ
+124 LNGVPVEADQ

-148 VPNSYASD
+148 VPNTYASD

-205 FTVRIGSDDFESMGL
+205 FTVRIGSNDFESMGL

-260 STMQAVQSSLSSMSN
+260 STMQAVQGSLSSMSS

-287 IKDRGTI
+287 IKDRGTL

-327 TLNATTSS
+327 ALNATTSS

-346 VAEYQKLLNNVKTSL
+346 IPEYQKLLNDVKTSL
-361 GNLEDL
+361 GNLENL
-367 FDDLDDETTDSSWTI
+367 FDDLDDETDNSSWTI
-382 SQIRSASEDLQKEL
+382 AQIRSASEDLSKEL
-396 DALTKDLKSLSG
+396 EALTKDLKSLSG
-408 SLDDLPDNLDDEVTD
+408 SLDDLDLETPVSTELK
-423 NLTNYV
+423 NYV
-429 KQMATEAGQTAYKA
+429 
-443 AYEQAY
+443 
-449 EKAYEQAYKQA
+449 
-460 YDAAIADG
+460 
-468 LDEETAKQTAQQAA
+468 
-482 EQTASSAADTAASS
+482 SAMT
-496 VSSTAASTAQASAY
+496 SSTAQSAGKDASQKKYLEIMSTITRDMSDEEKAEIEEKAKAEAAKAGEAAGAAAVQSSAAY

-521 GIKDGSDDVT
+521 GIKSGSSAVT
-531 TDMKSMTKQLEK
+531 SDMQSMTKQLK
-543 VTKEMSNLLDATNS
+543 SVTEEMSDLLNATNS
-557 MLKDL
+557 LLKDL
-562 EDIADVFDDYKGLP
+562 EDIADVFDEYKGLP
-576 QDFTQE
+576 QDFTAE

-658 TSTQTTIDSLLDTL
+658 ASTQTTIDSLLDTL

-684 QTATDSIHSAVKDAE
+684 QTATNSIHSAVKDAE

-714 ADLQSVTSSMNPAP
+714 ADLESVTSSMNPSP

-739 ISVDDDKDNGISD
+739 ISVDDDDDDGISD

-764 CNVFKK
+764 CNIFKK
-770 LFTAIVGVF
+770 LFTAITGVF

>member
-91 WKLNTDKNRFYYEC
+91 WKLDTDKNRFYYEC
-105 IPSDTVNIQMPWNF
+105 IPNDTVNIQMPWNF

-124 LNGVPVEAAQ
+124 LNGVPVEADQ

-148 VPNSYASD
+148 VPNTYASD

-205 FTVRIGSDDFESMGL
+205 FTVRIGSNDFESMGL

-260 STMQAVQSSLSSMSN
+260 STMQAVQGSLSSMSS

-287 IKDRGTI
+287 IKDRGTL

-300 ALNALDELT
+300 ALNALNELT

-321 AKETLT
+321 AKDTLT
-327 TLNATTSS
+327 SLNATTSS
-335 ILTTLEESGED
+335 ILTTLEESGAD
-346 VAEYQKLLNNVKTSL
+346 IPEYQKLLNDVKTSL

-367 FDDLDDETTDSSWTI
+367 FDDLDDETGNSSRTI
-382 SQIRSASEDLQKEL
+382 ARIRSASEDLSKEL
-396 DALTKDLKSLSG
+396 EALRQDLSSLSG
-408 SLDDLPDNLDDEVTD
+408 NLENLDLETPVSKE
-423 NLTNYV
+423 LTNYV
-429 KQMATEAGQTAYKA
+429 SAMTSS
-443 AYEQAY
+443 
-449 EKAYEQAYKQA
+449 
-460 YDAAIADG
+460 
-468 LDEETAKQTAQQAA
+468 TAQ
-482 EQTASSAADTAASS
+482 SAGTAASQKKYLEIMS
-496 VSSTAASTAQASAY
+496 TITDDMSDEEKAKIEEKAKAEAAKAGEAAGAAAVQSSAAY

-521 GIKDGSDDVT
+521 GIKSGSSAVT
-531 TDMKSMTKQLEK
+531 SDMQSMTKQLES
-543 VTKEMSNLLDATNS
+543 VTKEMSGLLDATNS
-557 MLKDL
+557 LLKDL
-562 EDIADVFDDYKGLP
+562 EDIADVFDEYKGLP

-611 DSLTKTATSSIDK
+611 DTMTTTANIAIDK
-624 TTDLMSSTTKALSTS
+624 TTSLITSTKKALSTS
-639 YDLMNTANSVLRS
+639 YDLVNTANSVLRS

-658 TSTQTTIDSLLDTL
+658 ASTQATIDSLLDTL

-684 QTATDSIHSAVKDAE
+684 QTATNSIHSAVKDAE

-714 ADLQSVTSSMNPAP
+714 ADLESVTSSMNPSP

-739 ISVDDDKDNGISD
+739 ISVDDDDDDGTSD

-764 CNVFKK
+764 CNIFKK
-770 LFTAIVGVF
+770 LFTAITGVF